1 MAAPPHQASSNIS
14 HQAMSDANVS
24 SMAELAGPAIADP
37 APGEPAAV
45 PRSALSSL
53 LAYPLALPIASVIV
67 FLALWQLIG
76 SGLNPILLA
85 TPAAVADSFVKIVA
99 DGSLVPAFLRAMEVL
114 AVAFVLAAVVGIS
127 VGVIMGRSVTADRVL
142 SPYVNFFQATP
153 LIALVPLI
161 VIWFGIGF
169 VAEVAVTF
177 LLAVWSIIVNTSE
190 GVRNTPETLLDM
202 ARVYHTAERSVVR
215 NIAVPYAIPYIFAG
229 LRIALAKALIGVII
243 AEMDVSLKGLGG
255 LIQNYGDAFQTAALM
270 AAIVTSSLVGVVGT
284 VILEVLRRR
293 IAPWASRSHVNTQI

>member
-1 MAAPPHQASSNIS
+1 MAIPRESATSEPGGRAAAIGVPPMSADMEAAPEEGRASR
-14 HQAMSDANVS
+14 
-24 SMAELAGPAIADP
+24 GPL
-37 APGEPAAV
+37 G
-45 PRSALSSL
+45 SL
-53 LAYPLALPIASVIV
+53 LAYPLTLQVASVII
-67 FLALWQLIG
+67 FLILWQLIG

-85 TPAAVADSFVKIVA
+85 TPAAVADAFAKIVEN
-99 DGSLVPAFLRAMEVL
+99 GSLVPAFLRAMEVL
-114 AVAFVLAAVVGIS
+114 AVGFGLSAAVGIA
-127 VGVIMGRSVTADRVL
+127 VGVVMGRSVTADRVL

-202 ARVYHTAERSVVR
+202 ARVYHKPERSVIR
-215 NIAVPYAIPYIFAG
+215 NIAMPFAVPYIFAG

-255 LIQNYGDAFQTAALM
+255 LIQNYGDAFETASLM

-284 VILEVLRRR
+284 VVLEVLRRR
-293 IAPWASRSHVNTQI
+293 IAPWAGRSHVNTQV